1 MVALQKRYLFMRV
14 YTIKIRISSN
24 NRTPRNILN
33 QLNILTIMI
42 RQAAIS
48 LARRGNISYRQ
59 SLPKC
64 TQTLIQNSTPNN
76 IGGCRQHRLL
86 TTNTT
91 TSSTTPKVSKDKGQE
106 ALEKSQR
113 LHAELKEVSI
123 YI

>member
-1 MVALQKRYLFMRV
+1 
-14 YTIKIRISSN
+14 
-24 NRTPRNILN
+24 
-33 QLNILTIMI
+33 MI

-48 LARRGNISYRQ
+48 LVRRGGISYRRQ

-64 TQTLIQNSTPNN
+64 TQTLIQNLTPN

-113 LHAELKEVSI
+113 LHAELKEVSDTYDDYEAQLYTNFILITSLI
-123 YI
+123 YNHHHNIYVTTD

>member
-1 MVALQKRYLFMRV
+1 
-14 YTIKIRISSN
+14 
-24 NRTPRNILN
+24 
-33 QLNILTIMI
+33 MI

-48 LARRGNISYRQ
+48 LIRRGNISYRQ

-91 TSSTTPKVSKDKGQE
+91 TSSTTTPKVSKDKGQE

-123 YI
+123 HMI

>member
-1 MVALQKRYLFMRV
+1 
-14 YTIKIRISSN
+14 
-24 NRTPRNILN
+24 
-33 QLNILTIMI
+33 MI

-64 TQTLIQNSTPNN
+64 TQSLIHNSTPN
-76 IGGCRQHRLL
+76 IGGCREQNRLL

-113 LHAELKEVSI
+113 LHAELKEVSV
-123 YI
+123 YICMFSTTFMLLNFHISDWQLISDD

>member
-1 MVALQKRYLFMRV
+1 
-14 YTIKIRISSN
+14 
-24 NRTPRNILN
+24 
-33 QLNILTIMI
+33 MI

-48 LARRGNISYRQ
+48 LVRRGNISYRQ

-64 TQTLIQNSTPNN
+64 TQTLIQNSTPK
-76 IGGCRQHRLL
+76 IGGCRQQNRLL

-113 LHAELKEVSI
+113 LHAELKEVSDTHDMFL
-123 YI
+123 

>member
-1 MVALQKRYLFMRV
+1 
-14 YTIKIRISSN
+14 
-24 NRTPRNILN
+24 
-33 QLNILTIMI
+33 MI

-48 LARRGNISYRQ
+48 LVRRGNISYRQ

-64 TQTLIQNSTPNN
+64 TQTLIQNSTPN

-91 TSSTTPKVSKDKGQE
+91 TSSTTTPKVPKDKGQE

-113 LHAELKEVSI
+113 LHAELKEVSV

>member
-1 MVALQKRYLFMRV
+1 
-14 YTIKIRISSN
+14 
-24 NRTPRNILN
+24 
-33 QLNILTIMI
+33 MI

-48 LARRGNISYRQ
+48 LIRRGNISYRQ

-64 TQTLIQNSTPNN
+64 TQTLIQNSTLN
-76 IGGCRQHRLL
+76 IGVCRQHRLL
-86 TTNTT
+86 TSNTT

-123 YI
+123 AHPTFIAQLFIY

>member
-1 MVALQKRYLFMRV
+1 
-14 YTIKIRISSN
+14 
-24 NRTPRNILN
+24 
-33 QLNILTIMI
+33 MI

-48 LARRGNISYRQ
+48 LVRRGNISYRQ

-64 TQTLIQNSTPNN
+64 RQTLIQNSSPK
-76 IGGCRQHRLL
+76 IGGCRQQNRLL
-86 TTNTT
+86 TTKTT
-91 TSSTTPKVSKDKGQE
+91 TSSTTKVSKDKGQE